1 MVPPKPSGGVVYAPR
16 HRGLARGRPAKRRK
30 EEVGATRALTKGAE
44 LLIQK

>member
-1 MVPPKPSGGVVYAPR
+1 MHPATEVSHAD
-16 HRGLARGRPAKRRK
+16 APAKRRK